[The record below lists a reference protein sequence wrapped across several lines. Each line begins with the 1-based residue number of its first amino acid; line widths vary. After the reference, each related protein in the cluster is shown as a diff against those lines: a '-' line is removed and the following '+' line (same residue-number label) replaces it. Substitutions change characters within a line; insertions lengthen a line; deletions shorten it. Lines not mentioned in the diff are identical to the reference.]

1 MPSTIDALEGEAM
14 KLPPDERVALCE
26 RLLLSVAPA
35 RPLHPD
41 WDAEIARRVEDMDA
55 GRTRFISA
63 DDALRQ
69 LDAHILKRRPA

>member
-1 MPSTIDALEGEAM
+1 MQSTIDALEAEAM
-14 KLPPDERVALCE
+14 KLSPDERAALGE

-35 RPLHPD
+35 QPLHSD
-41 WDAEIARRVEDMDA
+41 WDAEIARRVENMDA